1 MQIGELCI
9 LSSSKFHYYTS
20 NLMLQEWSLS
30 GQGTMTT
37 SGLAHQILLELF
49 WRNLA
54 GPSCINKNQQS
65 YDL

>member
-1 MQIGELCI
+1 
-9 LSSSKFHYYTS
+9 
-20 NLMLQEWSLS
+20 MLQEWSLS

-37 SGLAHQILLELF
+37 SGLAHRILLELF

-65 YDL
+65 YDLWYSEFAFGSKLKN